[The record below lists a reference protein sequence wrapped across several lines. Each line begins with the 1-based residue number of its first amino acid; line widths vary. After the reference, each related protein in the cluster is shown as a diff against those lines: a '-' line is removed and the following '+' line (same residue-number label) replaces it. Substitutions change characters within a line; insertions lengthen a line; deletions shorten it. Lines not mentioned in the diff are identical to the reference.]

1 MQASKIHPKQTEA
14 IEAPPSTK
22 FAFYNGIPWAK
33 LDRTPA
39 FPDTIMIPVIKQTEH
54 EVCADLKKWWK
65 DRGMFVI
72 RNQQGIGS
80 MKGVSDYTIIYEGRV
95 AFVEA
100 KATKGKQS
108 PNQIAFQM
116 KVEEAGGVYILA
128 HSLVEFAEEWIK
140 KWKL

>member
-1 MQASKIHPKQTEA
+1 MEKIHPKQKEQ
-14 IEAPPSTK
+14 IEAPPDAK
-22 FAFYNGIPWAK
+22 FMFYNGIPWAK

-39 FPDTIMIPVIKQTEH
+39 FPDTIMIPIGKQTEH
-54 EVCADLKKWWK
+54 EVSADLKKWWK

-80 MKGVSDYTIIYEGRV
+80 MKGVSDYTVIDDGRV

-108 PNQIAFQM
+108 PNQIAFQA
-116 KVEEAGGVYILA
+116 KVEGAGGVYILA
-128 HSLVEFAEEWIK
+128 HSLIEFSEEWIK